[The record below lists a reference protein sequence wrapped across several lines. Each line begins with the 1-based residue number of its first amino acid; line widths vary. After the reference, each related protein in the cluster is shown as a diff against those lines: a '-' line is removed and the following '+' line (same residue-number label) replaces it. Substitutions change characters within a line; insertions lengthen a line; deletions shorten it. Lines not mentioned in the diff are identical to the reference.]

1 MIKNMIF
8 LNWVS
13 QRSNKLEKKMS
24 NIEKKIIDLVGGLE
38 PDNIP
43 LKTTSLLFFLVLY
56 FHIPNYLSI

>member
-1 MIKNMIF
+1 MIKYMIF

-13 QRSNKLEKKMS
+13 QRSNKLEKKMLK
-24 NIEKKIIDLVGGLE
+24 IEKKIIDLAGGLE

-56 FHIPNYLSI
+56 FRIPNYLSI